1 MYKILLWQQPEGWT
15 VRGLCR
21 SRYQAVYM
29 ALDLTEDGPDLA
41 RVIGPDGRPVCCLL
55 NCRLQPKPSPV
66 EKTDVPTT

>member
-21 SRYQAVYM
+21 SRHQALYM

-41 RVIGPDGRPVCCLL
+41 RVVGPDGRPVCCLL
-55 NCRLQPKPSPV
+55 NFNPRPQPSPRRT
-66 EKTDVPTT
+66 TDDQT